1 MAVFVQNT
9 LGIFLSARADR
20 KAAQDAG
27 NEKIQIGRVFSAV
40 VQAFSLFQVPPLR
53 QPRIGLDRALR
64 LDPEIVQQLKNLI
77 HMNSPFLLNFLS
89 VCALILLQKTSHVIN
104 K

>member
-27 NEKIQIGRVFSAV
+27 NEKIQNLRIFSAV
-40 VQAFSLFQVPPLR
+40 VQEYSLLQVPQLS
-53 QPRIGLDRALR
+53 QPREGLDRALR
-64 LDPEIVQQLKNLI
+64 LDSEIVQQLKNLI

>member
-27 NEKIQIGRVFSAV
+27 NEKIQIGRVSAV

-53 QPRIGLDRALR
+53 QPCVGLDRALR
-64 LDPEIVQQLKNLI
+64 LDSEIVQQLKNLI

-89 VCALILLQKTSHVIN
+89 ACALILLQKTSHVIN

>member
-40 VQAFSLFQVPPLR
+40 VQAFSLVQVPPLR
-53 QPRIGLDRALR
+53 QPRVGLDRALR

-77 HMNSPFLLNFLS
+77 HMNSPFLLGR
-89 VCALILLQKTSHVIN
+89 I
-104 K
+104 